1 MKKEKLNKKK
11 LVIVIIALIFTIMFD
26 CFVIYSSFFKV
37 NASNKKNNEV
47 ITEQIDINLT
57 EKEMEKVINDF
68 GTTIEGMIEVNYIN
82 TGCIMDYD
90 KAVNSFENKYEVV
103 CDIHK
108 IKEDR
113 SLYLDECSIRGKK
126 VEYSYGKK

>member
-47 ITEQIDINLT
+47 ITEKIDINLT

-68 GTTIEGMIEVNYIN
+68 GTTI
-82 TGCIMDYD
+82 
-90 KAVNSFENKYEVV
+90 
-103 CDIHK
+103 
-108 IKEDR
+108 
-113 SLYLDECSIRGKK
+113 
-126 VEYSYGKK
+126 